1 MKFDASRAAFLAI
14 DLQQAFCT
22 NTGSVA
28 AQGRDITPCRD
39 AAFRCVALANA
50 ARAKG
55 IPVIWTKIALRPD
68 YADGGL
74 MIHEIRPGLKEAGG
88 IKAGTDDAALISEA
102 VVAPEDFVVD
112 KPRNSAFFSSNLESL
127 LHALDVRCL
136 MMGGVTTSMCVEST
150 ARDAGQ
156 RDYRT
161 FVVRDACG
169 DFAQARHDAALDA
182 IAFGFGRVISHN
194 EALAAMDV
202 GETDL

>member
-1 MKFDASRAAFLAI
+1 MKFDASRAAFVAI

-39 AAFRCVALANA
+39 AALRCVALADV
-50 ARAKG
+50 ARAKS

-102 VVAPEDFVVD
+102 VVAPEDFVID

-127 LHALDVRCL
+127 LHTLDVRCL

>member
-22 NTGSVA
+22 GTGSVA
-28 AQGRDITPCRD
+28 RQGRDITPCRD
-39 AAFRCVALANA
+39 AALRCIELADA
-50 ARAKG
+50 ARRNG

-88 IKAGTDDAALISEA
+88 IKAGTDDAALIAEA
-102 VVAPEDFVVD
+102 VVAPGDFVID
-112 KPRNSAFFSSNLESL
+112 KPRNSAFFSSSLESL

-136 MMGGVTTSMCVEST
+136 LMGGVTTSMCVEST

-182 IAFGFGRVISHN
+182 IAFGFGRVISGN
-194 EALAAMDV
+194 EAFAALDA
-202 GETDL
+202 GEADF

>member
-1 MKFDASRAAFLAI
+1 MKFDASRAAFVAI

-28 AQGRDITPCRD
+28 TQGRDITPCRD
-39 AAFRCVALANA
+39 AALRCVALADA

-102 VVAPEDFVVD
+102 VVAPEDFVID

>member
-1 MKFDASRAAFLAI
+1 MKFDASRAAFVAI

-39 AAFRCVALANA
+39 AALRCVALADV
-50 ARAKG
+50 ARAKS

-102 VVAPEDFVVD
+102 VVAPEDFVID

-127 LHALDVRCL
+127 LHTLDVRCL

-194 EALAAMDV
+194 EALAAMDS
-202 GETDL
+202 GEADL

>member
-28 AQGRDITPCRD
+28 VQGRDITPCRD
-39 AAFRCVALANA
+39 AALRCIALANA

-102 VVAPEDFVVD
+102 VVAPEDFVID
-112 KPRNSAFFSSNLESL
+112 KPRNSAFFASNLESL

-169 DFAQARHDAALDA
+169 DFTQARHDAALDA
-182 IAFGFGRVISHN
+182 IAFGFGRAISHN
-194 EALAAMDV
+194 EALAAIDA
-202 GETDL
+202 GEADL

>member
-39 AAFRCVALANA
+39 AALRCVALANA

-194 EALAAMDV
+194 EALTTMDA
-202 GETDL
+202 GEADL